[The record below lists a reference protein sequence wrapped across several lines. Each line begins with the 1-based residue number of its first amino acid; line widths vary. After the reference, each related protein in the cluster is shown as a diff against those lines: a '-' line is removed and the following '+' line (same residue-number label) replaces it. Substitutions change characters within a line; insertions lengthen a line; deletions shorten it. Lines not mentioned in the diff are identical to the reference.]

1 MKPKV
6 ILLIVVL
13 ALGGTAITVVSIRV
27 QQQKK
32 DEQTL
37 RNVQATNT
45 NMMQQLKPITSPP
58 IFPEKK

>member
-32 DEQTL
+32 EEQTL
-37 RNVQATNT
+37 RDVQAANT